1 VFLIFKEAISN
12 AARHSGASHVN
23 IRFEMHA
30 GRLALEVSDDGK
42 GIDEAVTGDGHG
54 LDTMRRRALA
64 LGGQM
69 EITNAPDGGARLQM
83 EPPYPKYRWRS
94 SAR

>member
-1 VFLIFKEAISN
+1 MIAGSGPARRRTSTWARISGGVFLIFKEAISN

-42 GIDEAVTGDGHG
+42 ES
-54 LDTMRRRALA
+54 MK
-64 LGGQM
+64 Q
-69 EITNAPDGGARLQM
+69 
-83 EPPYPKYRWRS
+83 
-94 SAR
+94 